1 MRTLL
6 VTLFILMSA
15 NINAQEA
22 ADKRT
27 VIEMNT
33 KFTLKLVKTDTGYDC
48 TVINKEPYNQLIDLK
63 NIYSLFP
70 DSKTDEIQGVLAYT
84 NYENNLNAFLILKS
98 GLEIPLRYNLG
109 IKREDNTRFEKS
121 SALNLF
127 PNMPSTEI
135 WPFRLDGVLFSGF
148 KDAVTE

>member
-6 VTLFILMSA
+6 VTLFILLAA
-15 NINAQEA
+15 NISAQET

-33 KFTLKLVKTDTGYDC
+33 QFTLKLVKTDTGYDC

-63 NIYSLFP
+63 TIYSLLP
-70 DSKTDEIQGVLAYT
+70 DSNIDEIHGVLAYT

-98 GLEIPLRYNLG
+98 GVEVPLKYNLG

-127 PNMPSTEI
+127 PDMPSTEV

-148 KDAVTE
+148 NDAVTE